1 MLQEQTVVEDKQQ
14 QKQTLLGIIIIEI
27 LIILQEQQLLVHRI
41 QVHVHKVAVIA
52 VVTKANILLQEGIV
66 E

>member
-14 QKQTLLGIIIIEI
+14 QKQTLLGIITIEI
-27 LIILQEQQLLVHRI
+27 LIILQEQQLLVHRT
-41 QVHVHKVAVIA
+41 QEHVRKVAVIA
-52 VVTKANILLQEGIV
+52 AVMKANILLQEEIV